1 MTATDVKNGTLTANT
16 VATVTFTAR
25 YGEIE
30 VQNLEP
36 AGSTDTSIIYV
47 TTSGVAPAVGGDDT
61 TAVEPGTSVT
71 LGNNSGL
78 WYQWG
83 VEGANGFN
91 SPYAPLTGSQ
101 YAANGGTTVKLKS
114 AGTPEYS
121 VSGQG

>member
-36 AGSTDTSIIYV
+36 AGSADTSIIYV
-47 TTSGVAPAVGGDDT
+47 TTNGVAPAVDGDDA

-71 LGNNSGL
+71 LGNNSGI
-78 WYQWG
+78 WYQQG
-83 VEGANGFN
+83 MSANGFN
-91 SPYAPLTGSQ
+91 TPYLPLPGSQ
-101 YAANGGTTVKLKS
+101 YAADGGTTVMLKS

>member
-1 MTATDVKNGTLTANT
+1 MTAVEAKNGTLTAAT

-30 VQNLEP
+30 IQNLEP
-36 AGSTDTSIIYV
+36 AGAADTAIIYA
-47 TTSGVAPAVGGDDT
+47 TTNGVAPTVGGDDC
-61 TAVEPGTSVT
+61 TAIEPGTSAT

-78 WYQWG
+78 WFQN
-83 VEGANGFN
+83 ALQA
-91 SPYAPLTGSQ
+91 PYAPLAGSQ
-101 YAANGGTTVKLKS
+101 YAADGGTTVKLIS